1 MTAMKNIQYIFLVL
15 SGLSLASCEEV
26 IEVDVPEN
34 TVKLVVEAAVTT
46 ETDSSFVRLTRSV
59 GFFDNT
65 SSTPFVTNAAV
76 SVNGVAFTH
85 KGNGVYRAASPYTA
99 TVNTR
104 YNLNIVV
111 DGKTYTSTSF
121 LEEMFEIDTVI
132 PVFKPEDM
140 FGDAGYT
147 VKYIGRDTRPPV
159 KYTYFRFGFNSLET
173 SGGRDSIEDFRVLFD
188 NKSMVNN
195 TYEFEIPGL
204 RLQPNDTS
212 IMIFRS
218 IDEPVYRYYFALG
231 NRSSGG
237 PFSTPPANLPTNII
251 GKEDPALGLFA
262 AYDVKRY
269 RTRIVE

>member
-1 MTAMKNIQYIFLVL
+1 MKNIHYLFLVL
-15 SGLSLASCEEV
+15 LGLSLASCEQV

-34 TVKLVVEAAVTT
+34 TVKLVVEGSITT

-59 GFFDNT
+59 GYFDNT
-65 SSTPFVTNAAV
+65 SATPYVTNGTV
-76 SVNGVAFTH
+76 KVNGTTFIHVS
-85 KGNGVYRAASPYTA
+85 NGMYKPASPYTA
-99 TVNTR
+99 TINTK
-104 YNLNIVV
+104 YNLNVVV

-132 PVFKPEDM
+132 PVYKPKDL
-140 FGDAGYT
+140 FGEAGYT

-159 KYTYFRFGFNSLET
+159 KYTYFRFGFNSVER
-173 SGGRDSIEDFRVLFD
+173 SAGQDSIEDFRVLFD
-188 NKSMVNN
+188 NKSMVDG
-195 TYEFEIPGL
+195 TYEFEIPGHD
-204 RLQPNDTS
+204 LQLNDTS

-251 GKEDPALGLFA
+251 GKEEPALGLFA
-262 AYDVKRY
+262 AYDVKRF

>member
-1 MTAMKNIQYIFLVL
+1 MKNIHYFFIILL
-15 SGLSLASCEEV
+15 GLSLASCEQV

-34 TVKLVVEAAVTT
+34 TVKLVVEGVIST

-59 GFFDNT
+59 GYFDNT
-65 SSTPFVTNAAV
+65 STTPYVTNAAV
-76 SVNGVAFTH
+76 TVNGITFVH
-85 KGNGVYRAASPYTA
+85 QSNGIYKAPSPYTA

-104 YNLNIVV
+104 YNLNVAV

-132 PVFKPEDM
+132 PVFKPADV

-159 KYTYFRFGFNSLET
+159 KYTYFRFGHNSLAT
-173 SGGRDSIEDFRVLFD
+173 TQGKDSIEDFRVLFD
-188 NKSMVNN
+188 NKSMVNG

-218 IDEPVYRYYFALG
+218 IDESVYRYFFAMTTA
-231 NRSSGG
+231 SSGG
-237 PFSTPPANLPTNII
+237 PFSTPPANLPTNIV
-251 GKEDPALGLFA
+251 GKEEPALGLFA
-262 AYDVKRY
+262 TYDVKRY
-269 RTRIVE
+269 RTKIVE